1 MSGRWEYLDSEPFR
15 LRYAIAADLLAYH
28 CAELLEIGAV
38 GRGIAA
44 QGGPM
49 NFVDITLVG
58 PGVDIG
64 FGVETGYDVPFQN
77 VEREWLDP
85 APDGVLLMGLALEG
99 MTEPAWQHLADLVSG
114 AKRTVLEYPPAHAL
128 SIRQA
133 QWISTNTETR
143 IQCHFD
149 LDLRR
154 VPSEDPRVERFGLRR
169 FCVLEPL
176 PSVEERE
183 PGAELECG
191 DGC

>member
-85 APDGVLLMGLALEG
+85 APEG
-99 MTEPAWQHLADLVSG
+99 PSEQLIRNAGFRA
-114 AKRTVLEYPPAHAL
+114 RTVLDVFAHAPK
-128 SIRQA
+128 
-133 QWISTNTETR
+133 W
-143 IQCHFD
+143 
-149 LDLRR
+149 
-154 VPSEDPRVERFGLRR
+154 VPG
-169 FCVLEPL
+169 
-176 PSVEERE
+176 
-183 PGAELECG
+183 
-191 DGC
+191 